1 MSEFAGGPVDRNE
14 ILARIQACD
23 SLADID
29 ACVLM
34 LQERFG
40 YRFYQIFAM
49 FPTIDG
55 SLRGRLLLYSV
66 SEEFLDGFD
75 AIGGLPHAPETVV
88 ANSGQQLLQWSIDE
102 LRCRDDLK
110 PRTIELMQLL
120 VRQCILTGVYFSLPT
135 LDGRRQVLSL
145 LGNRSPL
152 SVAEIEDFCF
162 LAIHVLDRAGMLEKR
177 LDGPRTGMSNL
188 EIQCLEMAATGLDT
202 AAMAQRLSLST
213 RTVNYLVSSLCRKL
227 GSERL
232 EQALQRAIKIGFV

>member
-1 MSEFAGGPVDRNE
+1 MSECAGEPVDRNE

-23 SLADID
+23 SLTGID
-29 ACVLM
+29 ACMLL

-49 FPTIDG
+49 FPTIDD

-75 AIGGLPHAPETVV
+75 AIGGLPLAPETVL
-88 ANSGQQLLQWSIDE
+88 ATSGQHLFQWSIDE
-102 LRCRDDLK
+102 LRCRDDLR
-110 PRTIELMQLL
+110 PQIIELMQLL
-120 VRQCILTGVYFSLPT
+120 VQQDMLTGVYFSLPT

-145 LGNRSPL
+145 LGHRPPL
-152 SVAEIEDFCF
+152 TLAEIEDFCF

-188 EIQCLEMAATGLDT
+188 EIQCLEMAAAGLDT
-202 AAMAQRLSLST
+202 VAMAQRLSLST

-227 GSERL
+227 GAERL
-232 EQALQRAIKIGFV
+232 EQALQRAMQIGFV